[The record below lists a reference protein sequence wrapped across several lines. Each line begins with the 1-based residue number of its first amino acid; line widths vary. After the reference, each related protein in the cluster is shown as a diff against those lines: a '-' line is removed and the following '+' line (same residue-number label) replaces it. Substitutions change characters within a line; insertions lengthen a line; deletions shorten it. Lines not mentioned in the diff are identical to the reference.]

1 MGGLKFM
8 KNQIKYYLLGIV
20 ILIFSSPLGYMT
32 LNIIYSNKNLSG
44 EFEVLLNGFIHS
56 YMLIGVLIFSIG
68 LIDLFLQH
76 KQK

>member
-1 MGGLKFM
+1 M